1 MIGLKFKEYG
11 IKKKEDPHINIL
23 ELLAIFISIRSF
35 CKNMSNIHIKIFSN
49 NSSAIAYLNNMSG
62 IKSKKMNE
70 IAKGIWFWCINRH
83 IWISA
88 DYVSGKFNVVDA
100 ESRNFN
106 DNTEWMLEV
115 TVFN

>member
-1 MIGLKFKEYG
+1 V
-11 IKKKEDPHINIL
+11 
-23 ELLAIFISIRSF
+23 ELNL
-35 CKNMSNIHIKIFSN
+35 
-49 NSSAIAYLNNMSG
+49 
-62 IKSKKMNE
+62 KKMNE
-70 IAKGIWFWCINRH
+70 IAKGIWSWCINRH

-88 DYVSGKFNVVDA
+88 DCVSGKFNVADA